1 MRSLYTNSKS
11 RRDFL
16 DNYFR
21 GIEATPCYVF
31 AAVAFFTHHEIVTHL
46 LTVGCRVDLVV
57 RLGYPTCPKALG
69 ELMGREGVRL
79 RYITDT
85 SFHPKLYIFDEVGA
99 VVGSSN
105 LTYAAMRT
113 NQEVNVVVPVD
124 DERYAELRRLFQ
136 EYWNDARP
144 MDDAALANYRR
155 AYDQH
160 AAQFAKV
167 STDMENRVHKDVGRV
182 AVNNIE
188 RGLPKPGKTAIMLD
202 GYRQTYQEFED
213 CFRTVLSVYQGLGQ
227 RRYTE
232 QQLPMR
238 LEIDQYLSYVRDAKT
253 VGDSYL
259 QESRQTG
266 AALEQRIRDTAL
278 EFIAADRKYSDNT
291 VVKQSYPTINRILG
305 AKASIASATY
315 DDLIEALS
323 CVHSFKDRLRFFPGG
338 HETHVLEFRSANS
351 LDRLKFSL
359 TYLLHGDGDHVM
371 RMGNCIFNPD
381 YQLSQFGRSATQET
395 LGWVNRESVPICNNR
410 TLRAMFWL
418 GLSVKLVGD

>member
-1 MRSLYTNSKS
+1 VQSLFTNSKS
-11 RRDFL
+11 RHDFF
-16 DNYFR
+16 DNYFL
-21 GIEATPCYVF
+21 GMKATPCYVF
-31 AAVAFFTHHEIVTHL
+31 AAVAFFTHHEIVTRL
-46 LTVGCRVDLVV
+46 LSVGCRVDLVV
-57 RLGYPTCPKALG
+57 RLGYPTSPKALG

-79 RYITDT
+79 RYVTDT

-105 LTYAAMRT
+105 LTSAAMRT

-124 DERYAELRRLFQ
+124 DERYGELRTLFQ
-136 EYWNDARP
+136 EYWKDART
-144 MDDAALANYRR
+144 MDEATLDSYRR

-160 AAQFAKV
+160 AGQFAKI
-167 STDMENRVHKDVGRV
+167 SMEMENRVHKDIGRV
-182 AVNNIE
+182 TINNIE
-188 RGLPKPGKTAIMLD
+188 RGLPKPGKTEIELD
-202 GYRQTYQEFED
+202 GYRKTYQEFED

-227 RRYTE
+227 RRYTG
-232 QQLPMR
+232 QQLPLR

-259 QESRQTG
+259 LESRQTG

-278 EFIAADRKYSDNT
+278 EFMAADRKYSDNT
-291 VVKQSYPTINRILG
+291 VVKHSYPTINRILG
-305 AKASIASATY
+305 SKASIASATY

-323 CVHSFKDRLRFFPGG
+323 CVHSFRERLRFFAGG
-338 HETHVLEFRSANS
+338 HETHVAAFRAGNS
-351 LDRLKFSL
+351 LDRVKFSL
-359 TYLLHGDGDHVM
+359 TYLLHGDGDYVT

-381 YQLSQFGRSATQET
+381 YQLNQFGRSATQET
-395 LGWVNRESVPICNNR
+395 LGWVNREGIPICNNR